1 MKVLLVLLLMVGV
14 ALIVAA
20 ALRRARQAQRDREA
34 RERPSPPRS
43 DPFATDA
50 VRPDPRALKVGD
62 IVGFEG
68 RDYVVRG
75 SLRMDQS
82 GLTWQEHL
90 LDDTRR
96 RLWLSVEDDEGLE
109 LCVWERVP
117 GSRLEPGPA
126 SLGYDGREFLLE
138 ERGEASFRSEGT
150 TGAAPAGRMEY
161 VDYAAGDDR
170 LAFERFG
177 AASWEVSRGRVV
189 SEGELTIYPVTA

>member
-1 MKVLLVLLLMVGV
+1 MKVLLVLLLVIGVVVAVG
-14 ALIVAA
+14 A
-20 ALRRARQAQRDREA
+20 ALRARQAQRDREA
-34 RERPSPPRS
+34 RARPAPPRS

-50 VRPDPRALKVGD
+50 LRPDPRALKVGD
-62 IVGFEG
+62 IVGFQG

-82 GLTWQEHL
+82 GFTWQEHL

-126 SLGYDGREFLLE
+126 SLGYDGREFVLE

-150 TGAAPAGRMEY
+150 TGTAPAGRMEY

-177 AASWEVSRGRVV
+177 ATSWEVSRGRVV
-189 SEGELTIYPVTA
+189 GERELTIYPVTA